1 MKSRLPL
8 RSALLSRRGA
18 VAGSALVAVL
28 VSGGVFAEL
37 AMSDSEGQDV
47 SGAPGASGRPIASP
61 PPVRP
66 EGGSVMQIMAH
77 PDDDLFF
84 MNPDTRQSLRSGRPE
99 TSVYVTAGE
108 ADGVNSP
115 PVKKGTPRPPAD
127 RAKYAEAR
135 QNGIRGAY
143 AQMATGDRGSSWT
156 RSSIPTAGG
165 GTAELDTL
173 DAHPG
178 IHLVWVQLRESE
190 TILGNQP
197 HSLRGL
203 WKGQTGVLTSQP
215 ASGSPAHSFTYTKDQ
230 VIKTLAGLMERFRPT
245 HVRTMD
251 PTPGLDGKP
260 GKIIDHQD
268 HIYSARFAQAAL
280 QEYADSPNRPDFS
293 VQSYFGYNT
302 SHLPHTFAKPAADAK
317 AAVVETY
324 AWMDPDDNYCAS
336 DAGCGDRKVAPD
348 PHGNNWAE
356 SVRYSRT
363 NSTSWLQAG
372 KDGSL
377 WAFGVLDQ
385 RLAVWHKAPGAHGAW
400 SEPELLPGDGMD
412 PGVSATRLPDGRL
425 VVFGTRTLFGADQG
439 GYQREV
445 VTTVQGANGDF
456 GPWRSLGS
464 PGTSASNGV
473 FDMSTPSAAVDGT
486 GRLTVFLRGGDR
498 RLHSATA
505 TEDGGWT
512 PWTTLGGA
520 ALIGDPVAVTDSAGR
535 VHVFSST
542 PKTMSTWVQPNPG
555 APMPARADDTKLP
568 PNTTG
573 LSARPEGAGVR
584 VYYRAA
590 DSGDVQSVLFTGATP
605 SAPVD
610 LGGTS
615 GYGTIGAAGPL
626 VTGRAA
632 SGALA
637 TLEPGAGAPRWKAD
651 ENILFTGAPSAV
663 WDGQND
669 QNDQNG
675 HNGQGAVAAA
685 IGLDGRLY
693 WTRTTGAGAPAAPWT
708 PATN

>member
-1 MKSRLPL
+1 MKSRPPL

-28 VSGGVFAEL
+28 ISGGAFAEL
-37 AMSDSEGQDV
+37 ATSDSEGADA
-47 SGAPGASGRPIASP
+47 SAARAADARPASGQAIASP

-66 EGGSVMQIMAH
+66 TGGSVMQIMAH

-84 MNPDTRQSLRSGRPE
+84 MNPDTGQSLRSGRPM

-115 PVKKGTPRPPAD
+115 PVKKGAPRPKAD
-127 RAKYAEAR
+127 RAAYSEAR

-143 AQMATGDRGSSWT
+143 AQMATGDRASSWT

-173 DAHPG
+173 DAHPA

-203 WKGQTGVLTSQP
+203 WNGKTAALTSQL
-215 ASGSPAHSFTYTKDQ
+215 ASGSPAHPFAYTKDQ
-230 VIKTLAGLMERFRPT
+230 LVTTLAGLMTRFHPT

-251 PTPGLDGKP
+251 PTPSVDGKP

-268 HIYSARFAQAAL
+268 HIFSARFAQAAL
-280 QEYADSPNRPDFS
+280 QEYARSVNHPDFS
-293 VQSYFGYNT
+293 VQTYFGYNT
-302 SHLPHTFAKPAADAK
+302 SHLPHTFTQQVSDAK
-317 AAVVETY
+317 AGIVETY
-324 AWMDPDDNYCAS
+324 AWMNPDDNYCAS
-336 DAGCGDRKVAPD
+336 AAGCGDRKVAPD

-372 KDGSL
+372 KDGGL

-385 RLAVWHKAPGAHGAW
+385 RLAVWHRAPGANGAW
-400 SEPELLPGDGMD
+400 GERVLLPGDGLD

-425 VVFGTRTLFGADQG
+425 AVFGTRTLFGTDLG
-439 GYQREV
+439 DYHREV
-445 VTTVQGANGDF
+445 VATVQRADGGF
-456 GPWRSLGS
+456 GPWTSLGA
-464 PGTSASNGV
+464 PDASGGNGI

-498 RLHSATA
+498 RLHSLTR

-512 PWTTLGGA
+512 RWTALGGA
-520 ALIGDPVAVTDSAGR
+520 ALVGDPVAATDGAGR

-542 PKTMSTWVQPNPG
+542 PKTMSTWVQPAPG
-555 APMPARADDTKLP
+555 TPATAHAVDTGLP

-573 LSARPEGAGVR
+573 LSARADGAGVR

-590 DSGDVQSVLFTGATP
+590 DSGDVRSVLFTGAVP
-605 SAPVD
+605 SAPTD
-610 LGGTS
+610 LGGAS
-615 GYGTIGAAGPL
+615 GYGMVGAAGPL
-626 VTGRAA
+626 VAGRTA

-637 TLEPGAGAPRWKAD
+637 TLEPGAAGPHWKPD
-651 ENILFTGAPSAV
+651 ENVLFTGAPSAAE
-663 WDGQND
+663 DGV
-669 QNDQNG
+669 
-675 HNGQGAVAAA
+675 GAVAAA

-693 WTRTTGAGAPAAPWT
+693 WTQAPGPAAPAAPWQPT
-708 PATN
+708 TTN